1 MKQLHLK
8 KCKIDCNIFSP
19 QVIDFNS
26 LLDDYLKGLQS
37 EEDLSSSGAKKGAVY
52 IYLVPL
58 RYGGACDGISFEALS
73 S

>member
-37 EEDLSSSGAKKGAVY
+37 EEDLSTSGAKKGALY
-52 IYLVPL
+52 MSLVPL
-58 RYGGACDGISFEALS
+58 NSLV
-73 S
+73 